1 MNRSYWN
8 PNPLMLRFGSLQSS
22 LNTYAKFW
30 TGPLSLRIVLA
41 LAAALGLCAGAAA
54 QSFSLQM
61 SDFDPIA
68 VNPGGNAISTLTLD
82 TSGGFTGTVDLTCSI
97 TPAPVNGNAGC
108 LVSPSTVTPPTGAS
122 VTIQTASSV
131 GSWAAGGYTITITG
145 TPSAGVQQV
154 ASARLSV
161 LSVTPSFTITVG
173 SVVSPSSVPAGSS
186 AVATIN
192 INPINGYAGT
202 ITMGCS
208 SVSPLVDYPPVCTF
222 NPTSADVSGG
232 AAVPVQLTLNTIG
245 PLTTTQVRRANRPV
259 YAFWLP
265 LPLLALVG
273 LGAAGGKKARVWG
286 IIALLIVGSTLL
298 LTPACSTGTT
308 TKSTTPS
315 QYITPNGSYTF
326 TVTGVD
332 ANGASASNNSSG
344 TLSTVTL
351 TVTTGTTN

>member
-1 MNRSYWN
+1 
-8 PNPLMLRFGSLQSS
+8 MLRFGSLQSS

-30 TGPLSLRIVLA
+30 TGALRLRVVLA
-41 LAAALGLCAGAAA
+41 LASSLGLCAGAAA

-61 SDFDPIA
+61 SEFSPIA

-82 TSGGFTGTVDLTCSI
+82 ILSGLPGTVDLTC
-97 TPAPVNGNAGC
+97 TVAPAPVNGNAGC
-108 LVSPSTVTPPTGAS
+108 LVSPATVTPPSGAS
-122 VTIQTASSV
+122 VTVQTASSE
-131 GSWAAGGYTITITG
+131 GSWAAGGYTVTITG
-145 TPSAGVQQV
+145 TPSAGTPQV
-154 ASARLSV
+154 ASQRLSV

-186 AVATIN
+186 AVSTID
-192 INPINGYAGT
+192 INPINGYTGT
-202 ITMGCS
+202 ITLGCS
-208 SVSPLVDYPPVCTF
+208 SVSPLVDYPPVCAF
-222 NPTSADVSGG
+222 NPTSVAVSGG

-245 PLTTTQVRRANRPV
+245 PLTTTQVRRANRPG

-273 LGAAGGKKARVWG
+273 LGAAGGKKSRVWG
-286 IIALLIVGSTLL
+286 MIALLIVGSTVLL
-298 LTPACSTGTT
+298 MPACSTGTT

-315 QYITPNGSYTF
+315 EFITPNDTYTF

-332 ANGASASNNSSG
+332 ANGVSASNSSTG